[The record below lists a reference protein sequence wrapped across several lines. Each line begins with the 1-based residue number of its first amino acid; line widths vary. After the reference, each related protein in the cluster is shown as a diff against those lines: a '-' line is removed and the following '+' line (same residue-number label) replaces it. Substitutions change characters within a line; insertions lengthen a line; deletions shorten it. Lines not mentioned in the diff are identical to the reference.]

1 MRMLGK
7 ENQQTFCSRA
17 CFFFTKNNALSLY
30 VFWAIFY
37 NFCIARLLSHS
48 LYSRKTQKRWG
59 DRPRGGQKPCLVLG
73 SDIYSV
79 IDVGSD
85 VTRNI
90 RGASQSTKLWE
101 LQGGFPR
108 SFRQGTKLQSITH
121 QRKRPKFGFENTSDL
136 FLIPTGLCFGVP
148 HFEIRRSKIGMCSSK
163 NSRFPCFQFL

>member
-1 MRMLGK
+1 MYSEPYFTTFALLDCCPILCSQGK
-7 ENQQTFCSRA
+7 H
-17 CFFFTKNNALSLY
+17 KNVEAIALEVDKNLAW
-30 VFWAIFY
+30 F
-37 NFCIARLLSHS
+37 LDL
-48 LYSRKTQKRWG
+48 
-59 DRPRGGQKPCLVLG
+59 
-73 SDIYSV
+73 IYSA